1 MGGEGDMERIDTMS
15 DTQTTITAE
24 RVRELLRTR
33 MESTYPIEVLDW
45 LKGWVGKQLGKRLED
60 AANKRWPGQRWRV
73 GEEDGMVHMRNEA
86 YWATRWAREDSEVY
100 KQAQGR
106 AVDLLLNHT
115 GGRGNGVLEE
125 RYLTEHNTRYTEG
138 AVKRNSA
145 REYLL
150 NTPDGE
156 EKCKR
161 LAEMTVVLKRAQRAY
176 EQACTPFDFDNAV
189 VKELMG
195 RDGQ

>member
-1 MGGEGDMERIDTMS
+1 MERINAMI
-15 DTQTTITAE
+15 DTQTTNTITPE

-60 AANKRWPGQRWRV
+60 AANRRV
-73 GEEDGMVHMRNEA
+73 GEEYGMIHMRNEA
-86 YWATRWAREDSEVY
+86 YWTTRYAREDSEVY
-100 KQAQGR
+100 RQAVGR

-115 GGRGNGVLEE
+115 NGKGSGVLEE
-125 RYLTEHNTRYTEG
+125 RYLTEHNTRYTVG
-138 AVKRNSA
+138 AVKRNST

-150 NTPDGE
+150 RTPDGE

-161 LAEMTVVLKRAQRAY
+161 LAVAVEGLKRAQRAY
-176 EQACTPFDFDNAV
+176 EQACKPFEFDNAV